1 MSNPPPPHRSLW
13 TCRRKSGACN
23 IAFRPGTRVT
33 AALLSV
39 APRRRSCLHLSRF
52 RRLHN
57 GDIVKD
63 VQPLPDLLDTLRIPL
78 FDNSNDL
85 RVRWMPYQ
93 VCAAALHY
101 GPTVHRGHYRAL
113 LRCEEKIWLTED
125 NQSADLQCLEQLAQ
139 LSAQTYLL
147 WCRHLLGLGERGNL
161 CEADDPV
168 CPPSQAT
175 GHTCRGGAHK
185 CALIRSA
192 GANRALP

>member
-1 MSNPPPPHRSLW
+1 MYFRAALCGSPPPL
-13 TCRRKSGACN
+13 
-23 IAFRPGTRVT
+23 V
-33 AALLSV
+33 
-39 APRRRSCLHLSRF
+39 CLHLSRF

-113 LRCEEKIWLTED
+113 LRCEEKLWLTED
-125 NQSADLQCLEQLAQ
+125 NQRAVRGALNSL
-139 LSAQTYLL
+139 LS
-147 WCRHLLGLGERGNL
+147 
-161 CEADDPV
+161 
-168 CPPSQAT
+168 
-175 GHTCRGGAHK
+175 
-185 CALIRSA
+185 
-192 GANRALP
+192 